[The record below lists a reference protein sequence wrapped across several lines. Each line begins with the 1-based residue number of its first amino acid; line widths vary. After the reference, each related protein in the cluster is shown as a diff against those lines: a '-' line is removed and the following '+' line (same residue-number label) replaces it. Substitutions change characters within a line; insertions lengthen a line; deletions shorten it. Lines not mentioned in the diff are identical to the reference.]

1 MHKSD
6 VDACP
11 MVEVHYHINSQD
23 RISEKLHGKK
33 DVVPTCGFTAS
44 PEVGPRATV
53 GTLLDRV
60 PLCTGF
66 KP

>member
-1 MHKSD
+1 M
-6 VDACP
+6 A
-11 MVEVHYHINSQD
+11 EAHYHINSQD